1 MEKLKL
7 CGTGERRF
15 GKALLVWQE
24 DGSLRVYLDYRGAY
38 GLGERFDALNQKGRR
53 VVCEVEEKFCFQG
66 NKSYCPA
73 PFFWTDS
80 GFGLYAG
87 TCETT
92 VFDFRE
98 GEILAQLPEGCEVT
112 LFSGTPDGIISE
124 YISLFGPPVLPPG
137 WVFGPWISA
146 NRWSCQAD
154 VEAAVAE
161 GRGAWF
167 PRLRPR
173 TRGLE
178 RRGDL
183 LHLARRQVCAEAGRR
198 AALAVGL

>member
-112 LFSGTPDGIISE
+112 LFSGTPEGLIQSAAGHVGTFLEKDAAQERGLHITARVNTSRGVRCRAVADKLPAYVQAEEPSLEDAYLYLIS
-124 YISLFGPPVLPPG
+124 
-137 WVFGPWISA
+137 
-146 NRWSCQAD
+146 R
-154 VEAAVAE
+154 EAA
-161 GRGAWF
+161 
-167 PRLRPR
+167 
-173 TRGLE
+173 
-178 RRGDL
+178 
-183 LHLARRQVCAEAGRR
+183 
-198 AALAVGL
+198 